1 MLLTAGLISCLRDSD
16 AGPVVELRTI
26 AYSDVAGELF
36 THSRINDEGNDPR
49 IQALPGLQKDPYLY
63 HNFRSNYKSSSSQ
76 PIYDPVARAST
87 QSLSKVKSQI

>member
-36 THSRINDEGNDPR
+36 THSRI
-49 IQALPGLQKDPYLY
+49 
-63 HNFRSNYKSSSSQ
+63 
-76 PIYDPVARAST
+76 
-87 QSLSKVKSQI
+87 